1 MLRGTT
7 KTKLGERRPLVR
19 AGFEPLPHFVRVSGR
34 AAGVG
39 RAWKALVSEWL
50 EKDKSVTLRDEE
62 RALTHFGICAAVLG
76 AYRKAPQVA
85 RLWFGILAEP

>member
-1 MLRGTT
+1 MHHEN
-7 KTKLGERRPLVR
+7 KVGERRLLVR
-19 AGFEPLPHFVRVSGR
+19 AVFEPLPRFVRVSGR
-34 AAGVG
+34 AVGVVALW
-39 RAWKALVSEWL
+39 RAPVSEWL
-50 EKDKSVTLRDEE
+50 EKGKSVTLRDEE